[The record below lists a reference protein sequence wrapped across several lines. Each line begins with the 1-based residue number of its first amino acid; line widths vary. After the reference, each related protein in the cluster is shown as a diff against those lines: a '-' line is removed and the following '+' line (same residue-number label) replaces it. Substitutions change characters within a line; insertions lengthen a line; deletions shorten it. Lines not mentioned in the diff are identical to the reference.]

1 MNVELVLAPNP
12 GLMTG
17 PGTNTWVVS
26 SRGEALVVDPGPVIE
41 THLDAVATALSG
53 LEVVAVVVTHTHP
66 DHAPAANP
74 LAQRLGVPAIGPAD
88 GADFRPDRHI
98 ADGEHVEFGG
108 IRLVAVATPG
118 HTADSTSYRVH
129 DALFTGDHIMG
140 GSTVMVEDM
149 KDYLESLQAV
159 HRTGL
164 RVIYPGHGPIID
176 DPDRV
181 IDEYITHR
189 LEREAQILAA
199 VRSGPARSERLSS
212 RCMPPLIPRSMHRRR
227 SRSTHTSASLPLTAS
242 SRMRAEGGR
251 GGSWRSREVPS
262 GRCRLRVG
270 CDRSPSPGRRHAG

>member
-199 VRSGPARSERLSS
+199 VRSGAGTVGEVVEQVYAAIDPALHA
-212 RCMPPLIPRSMHRRR
+212 P
-227 SRSTHTSASLPLTAS
+227 ASISVDAHLRKLAADGFVS
-242 SRMRAEGGR
+242 YAGG
-251 GGSWRSREVPS
+251 GWS
-262 GRCRLRVG
+262 GRVVAV
-270 CDRSPSPGRRHAG
+270 S